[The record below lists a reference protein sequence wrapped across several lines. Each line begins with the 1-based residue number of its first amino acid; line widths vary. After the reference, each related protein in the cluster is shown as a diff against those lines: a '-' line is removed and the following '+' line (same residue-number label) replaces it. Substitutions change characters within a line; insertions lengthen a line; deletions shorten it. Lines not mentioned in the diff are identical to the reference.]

1 MKKYIGFLNLLLFP
15 FFVFAQGE
23 VAPAQQSFFLS
34 NLKIYVVVAV
44 LVIILAVIAL
54 YLFSVEKRLKEL
66 ENKQ

>member
-1 MKKYIGFLNLLLFP
+1 MKKYIGFLSLLIFP

-23 VAPAQQSFFLS
+23 VAPEQQSFFLS

-44 LVIILAVIAL
+44 LVIILAVIAM
-54 YLFSVEKRLKEL
+54 YLFFVEKRLKEL